1 MSKDTRGYNVVR
13 VIGLT
18 GDEDLVDVRVSS
30 NPVETEILELLS
42 PCVTAA
48 NELKVKVTG
57 DIVIGDVQVDN
68 VQLVDDEG
76 NELDFTASGAIQNY
90 VNDGW
95 DVAQGAT
102 TDTVTAPTVIG
113 NLKALNAKDF
123 ATETTLATLGTES
136 SLSAA
141 ALSLASIDSKD
152 FASEATLT
160 AAAASLDTIK
170 TIDFATSA
178 KQDSAKTVLD
188 NIAAIDFATE
198 TTLTGAAA
206 ILTAIKDTDGIKKI
220 VDKVAETV
228 ADGDNVALGTTTD
241 ADTALTVIGL
251 LKALKA
257 KDFATQTT
265 LATLATEAKAEA
277 IRALLETISGLD
289 FAEETTQAAIETA
302 IGATTDADT
311 ELTVIGRLKKILA
324 TLEAG
329 ITVTESAPLTSI
341 AATVADGADVALGT
355 TTDADTV
362 TTVIGLL
369 KKLQS
374 ILEAGIDVTES
385 TPLTSIGATV
395 ADGDD
400 VALGSTSD
408 TDTATTVIGRLQK
421 LITDLGTLADSKKL
435 SDVITSLGYLTGISA
450 AGAVGTLTAT
460 TTATAAIAGGSALS
474 ARKGLEILNNS
485 ANLVYWGYTDGV
497 TTADGMPIN
506 PGVAKQFEFNPSV
519 ATAIYVIAGSDSEL
533 YIHEWK

>member
-1 MSKDTRGYNVVR
+1 MAYDDKEMLRDFNGVVIPSQFYNES
-13 VIGLT
+13 T
-18 GDEDLVDVRVSS
+18 GEF
-30 NPVETEILELLS
+30 
-42 PCVTAA
+42 
-48 NELKVKVTG
+48 
-57 DIVIGDVQVDN
+57 
-68 VQLVDDEG
+68 
-76 NELDFTASGAIQNY
+76 ELDSSVSATA
-90 VNDGW
+90 
-95 DVAQGAT
+95 
-102 TDTVTAPTVIG
+102 VIVG
-113 NLKALNAKDF
+113 
-123 ATETTLATLGTES
+123 TLATES
-136 SLSAA
+136 
-141 ALSLASIDSKD
+141 
-152 FASEATLT
+152 TLT
-160 AAAASLDTIK
+160 ATASSLETIK
-170 TIDFATSA
+170 AIDFATSA

-265 LATLATEAKAEA
+265 LATLATEAKLEA
-277 IRALLETISGLD
+277 ARALLETISGLD

-341 AATVADGADVALGT
+341 A
-355 TTDADTV
+355 
-362 TTVIGLL
+362 
-369 KKLQS
+369 
-374 ILEAGIDVTES
+374 
-385 TPLTSIGATV
+385 ATV